1 MKIHKKSV
9 LYSTLQ
15 LTISSLVLQI
25 LGFIFRIGMSRLAT
39 AQGVGVYQL
48 IMPVYSVMQSL
59 TLSGITLAV
68 STLSAQS
75 CALRDF
81 SGVKKL
87 VRTALLIFC
96 MLFSV
101 LCAVSFFSVDLISV
115 LVCGSTSCSTA
126 LLLLL
131 PCLFLT
137 GFENVFKNCFYG
149 IRKVSAPIFSEILE
163 HVVRIAAVFV
173 LLAVFSKSVHE
184 NAAFAAILI
193 VCGMIIGEIF
203 SSSALSFIYKKTVFQ
218 HQRPSKEK
226 FFLKIVKIALPVT
239 AAGVLNNII
248 ASLTTMMIPQRL
260 IHSGIDA
267 DSAMASFGVMFG
279 MTFPLLMLPMAFL
292 GPLMTVLIPRF
303 SASNTLKDNAQLR
316 RKTSKAL
323 HMTSLISAVCMAVL
337 IPLAK
342 PLCRILY
349 GREDASNFFFPL
361 AVSVILLFFQ
371 IVTSSILNA
380 MDLQKKSC
388 ISVIISGI
396 TELAATYI
404 LVGIPSLRLYGY
416 VIACIISAVVG
427 CLINFVFLI
436 KAVKFKVRWRNWFVT
451 PYFSALISG
460 LFCRF
465 VYYFLL
471 NNRISELLSVI
482 CAVFISFVSYLL
494 FLRIQETDFIAYLK
508 TVVSSE
514 K

>member
-1 MKIHKKSV
+1 MRINKKSV
-9 LYSTLQ
+9 LYGTLQ
-15 LTISSLVLQI
+15 LTLSSMLLQI

-39 AQGVGVYQL
+39 AQGVGMYQL

-81 SGVKKL
+81 ASVKKL
-87 VRTALLIFC
+87 TKTAVMMFC
-96 MLFSV
+96 AMFFV
-101 LCAVSFFSVDLISV
+101 LCVIAVFCTDTISV
-115 LVCGSTSCSTA
+115 WVCGSTACSTA

-163 HVVRIAAVFV
+163 HVVRIAAVFI
-173 LLAVFSKSVHE
+173 LLAVFSQSVHQS
-184 NAAFAAILI
+184 AAFAAVLI

-203 SSSALSFIYKKTVFQ
+203 SSSALSVIYKRTVFPTIK
-218 HQRPSKEK
+218 PSKES
-226 FFLKIVKIALPVT
+226 FVLKITKIALPVT
-239 AAGVLNNII
+239 ISGVLNNII

-292 GPLMTVLIPRF
+292 NPLMTVLIPRF
-303 SASNTLKDNAQLR
+303 SASTTLNDTFQLK
-316 RKTSKAL
+316 RKASKAL
-323 HMTSLISAVCMAVL
+323 HMTALISSVGMAII
-337 IPLAK
+337 IPLAT
-342 PLCRILY
+342 PLCRLLY
-349 GREDASNFFFPL
+349 NREDASQYFFSL
-361 AVSVILLFFQ
+361 AVSVLLLFFQ
-371 IVTSSILNA
+371 IVTGCILNG
-380 MDLQKKSC
+380 MDLQKKAC
-388 ISVIISGI
+388 ISVITSGI
-396 TELAATYI
+396 IELLATYI
-404 LVGIPSLRLYGY
+404 LVGIPSIRLYGY
-416 VIACIISAVVG
+416 VLACIISAAVG
-427 CLINFVFLI
+427 CIMNFVFVI
-436 KAVKFKVRWRNWFVT
+436 KAVKFKIRWRNWFFT

-471 NNRISELLSVI
+471 NRGISEFLCVI
-482 CAVFISFVSYLL
+482 CTAFISFISYLF
-494 FLRIQETDFIAYLK
+494 FLRLQGTDFIGYLK
-508 TVVSSE
+508 TIISP